1 MSRFSLER
9 EGPKVKVTVATDLTA
24 ETVPELR
31 ELLCA
36 IQEDGVTDLTLD
48 LSGTQVLDATGIS
61 LLVATANSYRG
72 AHQTPDSAVGSTEHL
87 LLVADLADCPAV
99 GRTGGVTTRWPPWM
113 MTF

>member
-36 IQEDGVTDLTLD
+36 IQEDGVTDLALD
-48 LSGTQVLDATGIS
+48 LAGAKAIDATGIS
-61 LLVATANSYRG
+61 LLLATANSYRG
-72 AHQTPDSAVGSTEHL
+72 GSRHLAVQSVPRSIFSLFQTLRISHRLNAQVE
-87 LLVADLADCPAV
+87 
-99 GRTGGVTTRWPPWM
+99 
-113 MTF
+113 